1 MSTNNDSL
9 REFNFSDSIS
19 SGLLICAGGFEDRSI
34 AFLKKLKI
42 SNCSFENSILLHYES
57 LKENNE
63 SNCIYLKNRIFKI
76 SDKNPEII
84 SVHADKPNQSFKKIK
99 EKIDEIALKIINKTA
114 LIDISGMTHL
124 WATTTIHACVSC
136 GFETTIIYTEARWY
150 FPLKQ
155 DEKKLLRAWREKDAK
170 IYENY
175 LQSTALKAI
184 HILPE
189 FGGNYRPG
197 HKTCLIVFAGHEP
210 NRIEGL
216 VDDYAPARLIVL
228 YGKSPHKEFK
238 WRTQLSK
245 DLHKDLFSKWHLR
258 EIEISTLQLDET
270 LATLETEFQI
280 IREHYDVAITPMGS
294 KMQALAVYLFWRRHP
309 EIQLVF
315 TTPIK
320 FNPDRYSRQSRRT
333 FLYKI

>member
-1 MSTNNDSL
+1 MKKNYY
-9 REFNFSDSIS
+9 EAGKKKESDIY
-19 SGLLICAGGFEDRSI
+19 
-34 AFLKKLKI
+34 KK
-42 SNCSFENSILLHYES
+42 
-57 LKENNE
+57 
-63 SNCIYLKNRIFKI
+63 
-76 SDKNPEII
+76 
-84 SVHADKPNQSFKKIK
+84 
-99 EKIDEIALKIINKTA
+99 
-114 LIDISGMTHL
+114 
-124 WATTTIHACVSC
+124 
-136 GFETTIIYTEARWY
+136 
-150 FPLKQ
+150 
-155 DEKKLLRAWREKDAK
+155 
-170 IYENY
+170 Y
-175 LQSTALKAI
+175 LQSAALKAI

-189 FGGNYRPG
+189 FGGNSRPG
-197 HKTCLIVFAGHEP
+197 HHTCLIVHAGHEP

-216 VDDYAPARLIVL
+216 VDDYAPSRLIVV
-228 YGKSPHKEFK
+228 YGKSPHEKFE

-245 DLHKDLFSKWHLR
+245 ELHKDLFSKWHVR

-270 LATLETEFQI
+270 LGTLETEFQI